1 MINIYIQTNI
11 KGPKAK
17 AGKGLYLLEAQT
29 SKGPAT
35 LTKTIDFECETENGA
50 EIKTLLAAVGR
61 INRPSE
67 IVIHTDTHYTASACE
82 LGWTESWA
90 ANGWKTKK
98 GEEVAY
104 REEWQRLLWF
114 LKTHTVSWR
123 VQQPHEYKD
132 WMQRRID
139 RQKGEGNV

>member
-1 MINIYIQTNI
+1 MINVYIQTNI

-35 LTKTIDFECETENGA
+35 LTKIINFENETENGA
-50 EIKTLLAAVGR
+50 ELKTLLEAVGR

-67 IVIHTDTHYTASACE
+67 IVIHTDTRYTSSAYE
-82 LGWTESWA
+82 LGWAAGWA
-90 ANGWKTKK
+90 ANGWRTKK
-98 GEEVAY
+98 GEEVVH
-104 REEWQRLLWF
+104 RKQWEQLLWI

-123 VQQPHEYKD
+123 VQQPHEYKN